1 MSEEN
6 KGVRI
11 TLQFQ
16 YSDEWK
22 KEYFVQTGRII
33 NELPTLTFDPAEL
46 EMGHRETLVEAQR
59 RGIFSGFQPVSSG
72 GTKLDFQQFTVYADN
87 EKWQASE
94 GYTFTRTQAYAITML
109 LNDLQEFMNKQDTAP
124 PWEEASVDVRA

>member
-33 NELPTLTFDPAEL
+33 NELPTLTFNPGEL
-46 EMGHRETLVEAQR
+46 DAGHRETLVEAQR
-59 RGIFSGFQPVSSG
+59 RGIFSQFQPVSSG
-72 GTKLDFQQFTVYADN
+72 GTKQEFQQFTVYAYN
-87 EKWQASE
+87 EKWQASD
-94 GYTFTRTQAYAITML
+94 GYTFVRTLEHAITML
-109 LNDLQEFMNKQDTAP
+109 LKDLQEFMNKQDTAP
-124 PWEEASVDVRA
+124 PWEEASVDIKA